1 MPVLPR
7 LTAER
12 CNMFQDKQI
21 VLGVSG
27 GIAAYKAV
35 DLASHLRQLGADV
48 HCIMTDHAARL
59 VSPVTFG
66 EITGHEVAQAMF
78 DHITRWDVGHISLA
92 RMADLFVIAPATA
105 DIIGKIASGIADDM
119 LSTTVMATKAPV
131 LVVPSMNTQMYE
143 NPFVQENMEKLRR
156 AGYTVMEPDAG
167 HLACNTEGK
176 GRFPKTEDILEE
188 AEKILTGRRLLKGKK
203 ILVSAGGTREKIDPV
218 RYIGNRSSGRMGYA
232 IARAAYM
239 EDAEVVLVSC
249 TRDLPEPRGVTVV
262 YAEDARGLDAE
273 MNRLY
278 DRADGVI
285 MAAAV
290 SDYRPSVSSDRKIK
304 KEDHSSLDI
313 RLELNPDILRGL
325 GARKSHQFLVGFAA
339 ETNDVIAHGKEKLE
353 RKNLDM
359 LIAND
364 VSQPGAGFN
373 VSTNIASILYR
384 GGKMEQFPI
393 MSKDELGRIIAER
406 VAEGIK
412 KGSC

>member
-1 MPVLPR
+1 
-7 LTAER
+7 
-12 CNMFQDKQI
+12 
-21 VLGVSG
+21 
-27 GIAAYKAV
+27 
-35 DLASHLRQLGADV
+35 
-48 HCIMTDHAARL
+48 
-59 VSPVTFG
+59 
-66 EITGHEVAQAMF
+66 
-78 DHITRWDVGHISLA
+78 
-92 RMADLFVIAPATA
+92 
-105 DIIGKIASGIADDM
+105 
-119 LSTTVMATKAPV
+119 
-131 LVVPSMNTQMYE
+131 
-143 NPFVQENMEKLRR
+143 
-156 AGYTVMEPDAG
+156 
-167 HLACNTEGK
+167 
-176 GRFPKTEDILEE
+176 
-188 AEKILTGRRLLKGKK
+188 
-203 ILVSAGGTREKIDPV
+203 
-218 RYIGNRSSGRMGYA
+218 
-232 IARAAYM
+232 
-239 EDAEVVLVSC
+239 
-249 TRDLPEPRGVTVV
+249 
-262 YAEDARGLDAE
+262 
-273 MNRLY
+273 
-278 DRADGVI
+278 